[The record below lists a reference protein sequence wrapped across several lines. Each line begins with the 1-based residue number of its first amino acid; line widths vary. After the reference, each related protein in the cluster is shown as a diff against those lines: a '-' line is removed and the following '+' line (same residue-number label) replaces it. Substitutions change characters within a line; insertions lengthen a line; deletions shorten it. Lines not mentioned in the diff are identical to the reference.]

1 MDWFY
6 VQMVAMHALAGWL
19 SAAIFVVRGAAALF
33 DAQWR
38 MDFRLLAIAFLA
50 YTVLIISGLSLWAL
64 MHHNPLYDG
73 WLAGKLVA
81 LVVFAVCAH
90 WSVGNGR
97 YRAVGYVLGLLALA
111 YTLSAALT
119 RQVIPGM

>member
-6 VQMVAMHALAGWL
+6 VQMVEMHALTGWL
-19 SAAIFVVRGAAALF
+19 SAAIFAVRGAAALF
-33 DAQWR
+33 DAPWR
-38 MDFRLLAIAFLA
+38 MDFRLLAIAFLV
-50 YTVLIISGLSLWAL
+50 YVGLIVSGLSLWVL

-90 WSVGNGR
+90 WAVGDGR
-97 YRAVGYVLGLLALA
+97 YRAVGYVLGLLAVG
-111 YTLSAALT
+111 YTLAAAMT
-119 RQVIPGM
+119 RQALPGM